1 MSQKIGKVW
10 KKCKVESISNEIQSN
25 DELVIFFT
33 KDLILKNMTVQEDV
47 KWNNIKILDKDEYNK
62 YLLYVNCSS
71 KNTFG
76 VLINSNFLVAIKLSE
91 KSNEYSYKMNPK
103 FYLIQNVE
111 EIENDNI
118 IDSAKIQYSW
128 DKEILYEE
136 DFKEK
141 YQFKNILKNIKEMI
155 LGWINDCKKA
165 FLYIKEH
172 KMLKN
177 GIIILCIIFVVIFA
191 NSLRRENVPYL
202 VGKTVDEA
210 RQIIKNYNL
219 ELDVDSAGD
228 SSEIIKKQY
237 PESGRVKLKTTISVS
252 TDEYF
257 EMINKPSNE
266 TIVACAKT
274 LISEG
279 LKSSTT
285 ARWEKDC
292 QVVDKDDYGRYLV
305 YISVEAQNGFGAY
318 VKLAYFVILQSVNKS
333 GEFTYRYFNSIEA
346 SQISGYYNPI
356 ELYKEGNIN
365 TNLQYLMNANNW
377 NQELNNEE
385 ENNN

>member
-1 MSQKIGKVW
+1 
-10 KKCKVESISNEIQSN
+10 
-25 DELVIFFT
+25 
-33 KDLILKNMTVQEDV
+33 MTVQEDV
-47 KWNNIKILDKDEYNK
+47 KWNTVKVLDKDEYNK
-62 YLLYVNCSS
+62 YLLYINCAT
-71 KNTFG
+71 KNAFG
-76 VLINSNFLVAIKLSE
+76 VLMNSNFLVAIKLNE
-91 KSNEYSYKMNPK
+91 NRNEYSYRRNPK
-103 FYLIQNVE
+103 FYSIQNVE
-111 EIENDNI
+111 EVENETI
-118 IDSAKIQYSW
+118 VDSAKIQYKWNES
-128 DKEILYEE
+128 ILYEE

-155 LGWINDCKKA
+155 LNWINDCKKA

-172 KMLKN
+172 KVLKN
-177 GIIILCIIFVVIFA
+177 GIIILCIIFVVIFV

-202 VGKTVDEA
+202 VGKTVNEA
-210 RQIIKNYNL
+210 RQIIKDYNL

-252 TDEYF
+252 TDEYY

-266 TIVACAKT
+266 TIVGCAKT

-292 QVVDKDDYGRYLV
+292 QVVDGDDYGRYLV

-318 VKLAYFVILQSVNKS
+318 VKSAYFVILQSVNKW
-333 GEFTYRYFNSIEA
+333 GEFTYKYINSIEA

-356 ELYKEGNIN
+356 ESYKEGNIN
-365 TNLQYLMNANNW
+365 TKLQNLMNANNW
-377 NQELNNEE
+377 NQELNNEK